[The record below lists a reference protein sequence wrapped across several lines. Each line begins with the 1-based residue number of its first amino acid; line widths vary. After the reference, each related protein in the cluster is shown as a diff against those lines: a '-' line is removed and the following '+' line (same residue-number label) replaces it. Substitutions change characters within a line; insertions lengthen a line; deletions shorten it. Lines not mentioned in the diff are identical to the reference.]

1 MNDLIE
7 SLNDKIK
14 YAELIVK
21 RLDALSYK
29 VTSEDEFMI
38 MFTAQK
44 IEQHIK
50 NVCNLLELP
59 EGLKYVYVD
68 MVCGEFLQCK
78 YNLNQLDDDNF
89 SIDDAVSVSLG
100 DASVSFGDASSSKK
114 FDTLFDCLMNSKAGE
129 LVCYR
134 KIRW

>member
-1 MNDLIE
+1 MNNLIE

-44 IEQHIK
+44 IEQHI
-50 NVCNLLELP
+50 NATFWN
-59 EGLKYVYVD
+59 
-68 MVCGEFLQCK
+68 
-78 YNLNQLDDDNF
+78 
-89 SIDDAVSVSLG
+89 
-100 DASVSFGDASSSKK
+100 
-114 FDTLFDCLMNSKAGE
+114 
-129 LVCYR
+129 YR
-134 KIRW
+134 KV

>member
-1 MNDLIE
+1 M
-7 SLNDKIK
+7 
-14 YAELIVK
+14 
-21 RLDALSYK
+21 
-29 VTSEDEFMI
+29 
-38 MFTAQK
+38 
-44 IEQHIK
+44 
-50 NVCNLLELP
+50 
-59 EGLKYVYVD
+59 YVD

>member
-21 RLDALSYK
+21 RLEVLSYK
-29 VTSEDEFMI
+29 VTSEDKFMI

-89 SIDDAVSVSLG
+89 SIEDAVSVSLG
-100 DASVSFGDASSSKK
+100 EARVSFVDASSNKK
-114 FDTLFDCLMNSKAGE
+114 FDTLFICIMKRKAGE
-129 LVCYR
+129 L
-134 KIRW
+134 I